1 VQGRCKGGELAL
13 YDELLEAWSRE
24 KENAEIQPLPRGFY
38 ARLAEYVKKLREEKR
53 MLDEKTIRGR
63 LLVKE
68 EENVRAMV
76 EELILTRYEKMMRT
90 VTKGLIVPT
99 SALTEEEDNL
109 YREATAQVDSLQD
122 FIRSLLLGRQPK
134 ERRTRSQEAIVIR
147 ILQEIPEIIGADL
160 KTYGPFKPE
169 DIATLPRENAR
180 TLIKQGA
187 AAEIETG

>member
-1 VQGRCKGGELAL
+1 
-13 YDELLEAWSRE
+13 LEAWSRE